1 MTDPAS
7 PDHAE
12 PWYLLGAGNMGLL
25 AAHYLRRAGFT
36 VIALRRDATPTLE
49 RTLILP
55 SGEAV
60 LLHLDCQPIVRAGLA
75 RERERSSRQ
84 DPRALSDDSTSS
96 VSGIPPAGSAG
107 LSRAG
112 PAPTRPAPTIRRL
125 VVACKAP
132 FSASA
137 LAGLP
142 LAADATVLRLQN
154 GLGSLDGL
162 LPDGARMI
170 EVVSASAVKC
180 DGDAHRVV
188 AENDTW
194 MGDCVAAGVPAAG
207 GPAAGDPAAGGPAAG
222 AAKPPPWFA
231 ALAGHWPKLHWPDD
245 FRHRQWRKLIG
256 NAVINALTGLHDVA
270 NGRVF
275 QDPAL
280 ASEAEQLAREA
291 DRVFTALDPTWPGDS
306 LAGVRA
312 LAEATAGNTSSM
324 RADMQAGALT
334 EIDAIN
340 GWLLR
345 QADVLGID
353 LPTHRRI
360 VAAVQARHP
369 EL

>member
-1 MTDPAS
+1 MTTPAS
-7 PDHAE
+7 PDHGE

-25 AAHYLRRAGFT
+25 AAHYLQRAGFS
-36 VIALRRDATPTLE
+36 VIVLRRDATPTLE

-55 SGEAV
+55 NGDTV
-60 LLHLDCQPIVRAGLA
+60 RLQLLCERALPAKGA
-75 RERERSSRQ
+75 KPRQ
-84 DPRALSDDSTSS
+84 DPRARSNDSTNN

-112 PAPTRPAPTIRRL
+112 PAPTRPATIRRL

-132 FSASA
+132 FSAAA

-162 LPDGARMI
+162 LPEGARMV
-170 EVVSASAVKC
+170 EVVSASAVKR

-194 MGDCVAAGVPAAG
+194 MGDNTAA
-207 GPAAGDPAAGGPAAG
+207 
-222 AAKPPPWFA
+222 PPIWFDT
-231 ALAGHWPKLHWPDD
+231 LTDHWPKLHWPDD
-245 FRHRQWRKLIG
+245 FRHRQWRKLVG
-256 NAVINALTGLHDVA
+256 NAVINPLTGLHDVA
-270 NGRVF
+270 NGHIF

-280 ASEAEQLAREA
+280 AGEAAHLAREA
-291 DRVFTALDPTWPGDS
+291 DRLLTALDPTWRGDS
-306 LAGVRA
+306 LPGVRA

-324 RADMQAGALT
+324 RADMQAGAVT

-345 QADVLGID
+345 QADALGLD
-353 LPTHRRI
+353 LPAHRRI
-360 VAAVQARHP
+360 IAAVKQHP
-369 EL
+369 ER

>member
-1 MTDPAS
+1 MTTPAS

-25 AAHYLRRAGFT
+25 AAHYLQRAGFT
-36 VIALRRDATPTLE
+36 VIVLRRDDATILE

-55 SGEAV
+55 SGDPV
-60 LLHLDCQPIVRAGLA
+60 LLQLLCEPLVGAGPA

-84 DPRALSDDSTSS
+84 DARDLSNDSTNNA
-96 VSGIPPAGSAG
+96 SGIPPAGSAG
-107 LSRAG
+107 LSRAR
-112 PAPTRPAPTIRRL
+112 PAPTRPATPTIRRL

-132 FSASA
+132 FSAAA

-162 LPDGARMI
+162 LPAGARRI
-170 EVVSASAVKC
+170 EVVSASAVKR

-188 AENDTW
+188 AENETW
-194 MGDCVAAGVPAAG
+194 MGGPAAG
-207 GPAAGDPAAGGPAAG
+207 GPGTGATEPPA
-222 AAKPPPWFA
+222 WFGS
-231 ALAGHWPKLHWPDD
+231 LAGHWPKLHWPDD
-245 FRHRQWRKLIG
+245 FRHRQWRKLVG
-256 NAVINALTGLHDVA
+256 NAVINPLTGLHDVA
-270 NGRVF
+270 NGQIF
-275 QDPAL
+275 QNPAL
-280 ASEAEQLAREA
+280 AGEAEHLAREA
-291 DRVFTALDPTWPGDS
+291 DRVLSTLDPTWPGDS
-306 LAGVRA
+306 LPGVRA

-324 RADMQAGALT
+324 RADMQAGAVT

-345 QADVLGID
+345 QAEALDID
-353 LPTHRRI
+353 LPAHRRI
-360 VAAVQARHP
+360 IAAVKARHP

>member
-1 MTDPAS
+1 MTKPAS

-36 VIALRRDATPTLE
+36 VIVLRRDSTPILE

-55 SGEAV
+55 DGDRV
-60 LLHLDCQPIVRAGLA
+60 RLQLLCERATPAKGA
-75 RERERSSRQ
+75 KPRQ
-84 DPRALSDDSTSS
+84 HPRARSNDSTNN

-112 PAPTRPAPTIRRL
+112 PAPTRPAPIRRL

-132 FSASA
+132 FSAAA
-137 LAGLP
+137 LAGVP

-154 GLGSLDGL
+154 GLGSLDGR

-170 EVVSASAVKC
+170 EVVSASAVKR
-180 DGDAHRVV
+180 DGDRHRVV
-188 AENDTW
+188 AENETW
-194 MGDCVAAGVPAAG
+194 MGEGAATG
-207 GPAAGDPAAGGPAAG
+207 GPGTGASEPPA
-222 AAKPPPWFA
+222 WFA
-231 ALAGHWPKLHWPDD
+231 TLSAHWPKLHWPDD
-245 FRHRQWRKLIG
+245 FRHRQWRKLVG
-256 NAVINALTGLHDVA
+256 NAVINPLTGLHDVA
-270 NGRVF
+270 NGRIF

-280 ASEAEQLAREA
+280 AAEAKQLAREA

-306 LAGVRA
+306 LPGVRA
-312 LAEATAGNTSSM
+312 LADATADNTSSM
-324 RADMQAGALT
+324 RADMQAGAVT

-345 QADVLGID
+345 QADALDID
-353 LPTHRRI
+353 LPSHRRI
-360 VAAVQARHP
+360 IAAVKARHP
-369 EL
+369 

>member
-7 PDHAE
+7 PDRAE

-36 VIALRRDATPTLE
+36 VIVLRRDDTPTLE

-55 SGEAV
+55 SGDPV
-60 LLHLDCQPIVRAGLA
+60 LLQLLCEPLVGAGPA

-84 DPRALSDDSTSS
+84 DARDLSKDAINNA
-96 VSGIPPAGSAG
+96 SGIPPAGAAG

-112 PAPTRPAPTIRRL
+112 PAPTNPAPAAGAPIRRL

-132 FSASA
+132 FTVDA
-137 LAGLP
+137 LAGVP

-170 EVVSASAVKC
+170 EVVSASAVKR

-194 MGDCVAAGVPAAG
+194 MGESAAG
-207 GPAAGDPAAGGPAAG
+207 GPPAWFG
-222 AAKPPPWFA
+222 ALSA
-231 ALAGHWPKLHWPDD
+231 HWPKLHWPDD
-245 FRHRQWRKLIG
+245 FRHRQWRKLVG
-256 NAVINALTGLHDVA
+256 NAVINPLTGLHDVA
-270 NGRVF
+270 NGRIF

-280 ASEAEQLAREA
+280 AGEAEQLAREA

-306 LAGVRA
+306 LPGVRA

-324 RADMQAGALT
+324 RADMQAGAVT

-345 QADVLGID
+345 QAEALDID
-353 LPTHRRI
+353 LPAHRRI
-360 VAAVQARHP
+360 VAAVKARHP
-369 EL
+369 

>member
-1 MTDPAS
+1 MTTPAS

-25 AAHYLRRAGFT
+25 AAHYLQRAGFT
-36 VIALRRDATPTLE
+36 VIALRRDDTPRLD

-55 SGEAV
+55 DGEAV
-60 LLHLDCQPIVRAGLA
+60 MLHLDCQPIVRAGLA

-84 DPRALSDDSTSS
+84 DPRAPSNDRTNNVSS
-96 VSGIPPAGSAG
+96 IPPAGSAG
-107 LSRAG
+107 LSRAK
-112 PAPTRPAPTIRRL
+112 PAPTRSAATTESTTIRRL

-132 FSASA
+132 FSAAA
-137 LAGLP
+137 LGGLP

-170 EVVSASAVKC
+170 EVVSASAVKR

-194 MGDCVAAGVPAAG
+194 MGESAAG
-207 GPAAGDPAAGGPAAG
+207 GPPAWFG
-222 AAKPPPWFA
+222 ALSA
-231 ALAGHWPKLHWPDD
+231 HWPKLHWPDD
-245 FRHRQWRKLIG
+245 FRHRQWRKLVG
-256 NAVINALTGLHDVA
+256 NAVINPLTGLHDVA
-270 NGRVF
+270 NGRIF

-280 ASEAEQLAREA
+280 AGEAEQLAREA

-306 LAGVRA
+306 LPGVRA

-324 RADMQAGALT
+324 RADMQAGAVT

-345 QADVLGID
+345 QADALGLD
-353 LPTHRRI
+353 LPAHRRI
-360 VAAVQARHP
+360 IAAVKARHP
-369 EL
+369 